1 LGEAFADP
9 DGPGGSMTQQAGR
22 EGFGWGSLAE
32 AGVFT
37 LVVAGAATMLL
48 VIRGFDPAL
57 AVDLLLMLVGLGL
70 VNRDRRSGAIVLLI
84 ATVIF
89 MIFGGF
95 FAVQVLVVPRST
107 IYFLLNVVYMVAG
120 TATLVASIALVRRGR
135 SPSRPARLVALSA
148 AVVIGLLAAAALV
161 VRLAYEQPRPLAGDA
176 NLVAEDNEF
185 RPVEMASSGDRL
197 RVVVDNKDLALHT
210 FSIEELQVSE
220 DLPGGVRTEV
230 TFEAE
235 PGTYTYFCEIFGHD
249 DMKGTLIVR

>member
-1 LGEAFADP
+1 VAQETGK
-9 DGPGGSMTQQAGR
+9 

-37 LVVAGAATMLL
+37 LVLAGAATMLL
-48 VIRGFDPAL
+48 VIRGLDPAL

-70 VNRDRRSGAIVLLI
+70 VNRDRRAGAIILLI
-84 ATVIF
+84 AAVIF

-95 FAVQVLVVPRST
+95 FAVQVLGVPRST
-107 IYFLLNVVYMVAG
+107 IYFMLNVVYMVAG
-120 TATLVASIALVRRGR
+120 AATLIASIALVRRDR

-148 AVVIGLLAAAALV
+148 AAVVALLAVVALV
-161 VRLAYEQPRPLAGDA
+161 VRLSYEQPLPAAGDT
-176 NLVAEDNEF
+176 NLLAEDNEF
-185 RPVEMASSGDRL
+185 RPVEITSNGQPL
-197 RVVVDNKDLALHT
+197 IVVVDNKDLALHT

-230 TFEAE
+230 SFEADA
-235 PGTYTYFCEIFGHD
+235 GTYEYFCEIFGHD